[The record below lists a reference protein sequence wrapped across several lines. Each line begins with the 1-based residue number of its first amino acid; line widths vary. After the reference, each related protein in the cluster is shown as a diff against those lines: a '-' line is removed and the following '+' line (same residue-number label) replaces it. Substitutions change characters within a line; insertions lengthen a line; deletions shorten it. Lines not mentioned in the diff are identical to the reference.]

1 MKLTVLPVSKS
12 TRRYQLFKI
21 ALLNVLLCG
30 IIMSCQLRATEG
42 QNETKNSN
50 SDKPNILFIL
60 ADDVGQ
66 EVLGCYGG
74 ESYDTPHIDDL
85 ARTGM
90 RFRHAYSMPTCAPSR
105 LTIMTGKYPARFG
118 EVRWGDFPKYEEPHT
133 FSNLM
138 QENGYVTG
146 IAGKWQ
152 LSLLRDD
159 PQHPARLGFQHSDLF
174 GWHEG
179 PRYYEP
185 MIYRNGQVRIDTK
198 PYYGPDLY
206 TRSLIEFITTNRDKP
221 FIAYYSMALC
231 HEVTDDLET
240 PVPHS
245 PFDRY
250 DSYPEMV
257 AEMDRAVGRVV
268 AALNALRLREK
279 TLIIFVADNGTPQN
293 LIVRAEG
300 KELIKEAIVS
310 MQKGLEIRG
319 GKATLTDGG
328 TRVPMIANW
337 TGIIEGG
344 QVVDDLV
351 DFSDFLPT
359 FLDLA
364 GAPEAISQNIDGLS
378 FSGLLYANGKSK
390 RSWTYAEESVL
401 PAPGG
406 VEPSGTSSGLKYVRT
421 ADWKLYNDGRLY
433 HMKNDRF
440 EQAPILSENDT
451 EVSRVI
457 RKELDLTFK
466 NEFNEG

>member
-1 MKLTVLPVSKS
+1 MIKQTLRTTLIYVL
-12 TRRYQLFKI
+12 
-21 ALLNVLLCG
+21 VLG
-30 IIMSCQLRATEG
+30 TFMSCQPQEK
-42 QNETKNSN
+42 QEHSNVENS
-50 SDKPNILFIL
+50 SDDRPNILFIL

-66 EVLGCYGG
+66 EVLSCYGG
-74 ESYDTPHIDDL
+74 ESYKTPHIDEL

-90 RFRHAYSMPTCAPSR
+90 KFQHTYSMPTCVPSR
-105 LTIMTGKYPARFG
+105 LTLMTGKYPTRFG
-118 EVRWGDFPKYEEPHT
+118 DVKWGDFPKSEEKNT

-138 QENGYVTG
+138 QANGYATG

-152 LSLLRDD
+152 LTLLKDD
-159 PQHPARLGFQHSDLF
+159 PQHPARLGFQHSEVF

-185 MIYRNGQVRIDTK
+185 MIYRNGQVRTDTK
-198 PYYGPDLY
+198 LYYGPDLY
-206 TRSLIEFITTNRDKP
+206 TRSVIEFMAENRNKP

-245 PFDRY
+245 PFGRY

-257 AEMDRAVGRVV
+257 AEMDRAVGRLI
-268 AALNALRLREK
+268 AALNALKLREE

-300 KELIKEAIVS
+300 KKLIKEPIFS
-310 MQKGLEIRG
+310 MQNGLKIPG

-337 TGIIEGG
+337 PGTIKEG
-344 QVVDDLV
+344 QVVEDLV
-351 DFSDFLPT
+351 DFTDFLPT

-364 GAPEAISQNIDGLS
+364 EAPESINKDIDGLS
-378 FSGLLYANGKSK
+378 FSDLLYSKERSK
-390 RSWTYAEESVL
+390 RTWTYAEESVL
-401 PAPGG
+401 PIPGG
-406 VEPSGTSSGLKYVRT
+406 TEPSGENSGLKYIRN

-433 HMKNDRF
+433 NMKSDRF
-440 EQAPILSENDT
+440 EKTPIFSKNDT
-451 EVSRVI
+451 ETSKKI
-457 RKELDLTFK
+457 REELALILK
-466 NEFNEG
+466 NEFHDTTL

>member
-1 MKLTVLPVSKS
+1 MKRILT
-12 TRRYQLFKI
+12 I
-21 ALLNVLLCG
+21 ALLNILMGG
-30 IIMSCQLRATEG
+30 IFMACQPSENQQAT
-42 QNETKNSN
+42 NEPAAQA
-50 SDKPNILFIL
+50 DGPNILFIF

-66 EVLGCYGG
+66 EVLSCYGG
-74 ESYDTPHIDDL
+74 ETYSTPHLDEL

-90 RFRHAYSMPTCAPSR
+90 RFQHTYSMPTCVPSR
-105 LTIMTGKYPARFG
+105 LTLMTGKYPVRFG
-118 EVRWGDFPKYEEPHT
+118 EIRWGDFPKSEEKNT

-138 QENGYVTG
+138 QANGYATG

-152 LSLLRDD
+152 LTLLRDD

-185 MIYRNGQVRIDTK
+185 MIYRNGQVRADTK
-198 PYYGPDLY
+198 LHYGPDLY
-206 TRSLIEFITTNRDKP
+206 TRSIIDFMAANSDQP

-257 AEMDRAVGRVV
+257 AEMDRAVGRLV
-268 AALNALRLREK
+268 AALNAMKIREK

-300 KELIKEAIVS
+300 KELIKEPIFS
-310 MQKGLEIRG
+310 MQNGLKIPG
-319 GKATLTDGG
+319 GKATLTNGG

-337 TGIIEGG
+337 PGTIEGG
-344 QVVDDLV
+344 QVVDDLL
-351 DFSDFLPT
+351 DLTDFLPT

-364 GAPEAISQNIDGLS
+364 GAPEAAPADIDGKS
-378 FSGLLYANGKSK
+378 FADLLLGKGKSK
-390 RSWTYAEESVL
+390 RKWTYTEESVL

-406 VEPSGTSSGLKYVRT
+406 VEPSGVNSGLKYLRT
-421 ADWKLYNDGRLY
+421 ADWKLYNDGRLFD
-433 HMKNDRF
+433 MKNDQF
-440 EQAPILSENDT
+440 EEAPILAESDT
-451 EVSRVI
+451 EISSKI
-457 RKELDLTFK
+457 RKELTQTFK
-466 NEFNEG
+466 TEFNIDEQ

>member
-1 MKLTVLPVSKS
+1 M
-12 TRRYQLFKI
+12 
-21 ALLNVLLCG
+21 
-30 IIMSCQLRATEG
+30 
-42 QNETKNSN
+42 
-50 SDKPNILFIL
+50 PNILFIL

-66 EVLGCYGG
+66 EVLSCYGG
-74 ESYDTPHIDDL
+74 ESYETPHIDEL

-90 RFRHAYSMPTCAPSR
+90 KFQHTYSMPTCVPSR
-105 LTIMTGKYPARFG
+105 LTIMTGKYPTRFG
-118 EVRWGDFPKYEEPHT
+118 EVKWGDFPKAEEKNT

-138 QENGYVTG
+138 QTNGYTTG

-152 LSLLRDD
+152 LTLLKDD
-159 PQHPARLGFQHSDLF
+159 PQHPARLGFQHSEVF

-185 MIYRNGQVRIDTK
+185 MIYKNGKVRTDTELF
-198 PYYGPDLY
+198 YGPDLY
-206 TRSLIEFITTNRDKP
+206 TKSMIEFMAENRNNP

-257 AEMDRAVGRVV
+257 AEMDRAVGRLV
-268 AALNALRLREK
+268 AALNALKIREN

-300 KELIKEAIVS
+300 KELIKEPIFS
-310 MQKGLEIRG
+310 MQNGIKIPG

-337 TGIIEGG
+337 SGTIKEG
-344 QVVDDLV
+344 QVVADMV
-351 DFSDFLPT
+351 DFTDFLPT

-364 GAPEAISQNIDGLS
+364 KAPEAAGPTMDGKS
-378 FSGLLYANGKSK
+378 FSNLLYGKGKSK
-390 RSWTYAEESVL
+390 RNWTYAEESVL
-401 PAPGG
+401 PVPGG
-406 VEPSGTSSGLKYVRT
+406 VEPSGESSGLKYVRT
-421 ADWKLYNDGRLY
+421 TDWKLYNDGRLFD
-433 HMKNDRF
+433 MKNDRF
-440 EQAPILSENDT
+440 EKAPILNETDT
-451 EVSRVI
+451 AISRKI
-457 RKELDLTFK
+457 RKELVLTFK
-466 NEFNEG
+466 NNFDIDVY

>member
-1 MKLTVLPVSKS
+1 MKRRPNYRSLVTLLLVLIPG
-12 TRRYQLFKI
+12 I
-21 ALLNVLLCG
+21 AP
-30 IIMSCQLRATEG
+30 CQSQVNQEQKEMENMNDNR
-42 QNETKNSN
+42 
-50 SDKPNILFIL
+50 PNILFIL

-66 EVLGCYGG
+66 EVLSCYGG
-74 ESYDTPHIDDL
+74 ESYETPHIDEL

-90 RFRHAYSMPTCAPSR
+90 KFQHTYSMPTCVPSR
-105 LTIMTGKYPARFG
+105 LTIMTGKYPRRFG
-118 EVRWGDFPKYEEPHT
+118 DVKWGEFPKVEEKNT

-138 QENGYVTG
+138 QANGYATG

-152 LSLLRDD
+152 LTLLRDD
-159 PQHPARLGFQHSDLF
+159 PQHPARLGFQHSEVF

-185 MIYRNGQVRIDTK
+185 MVYKNGKVRNDTK
-198 PYYGPDLY
+198 LFYGPDLY
-206 TRSLIEFITTNRDKP
+206 TRSVIEFMSENRDKP

-245 PFDRY
+245 PFGRY

-257 AEMDRAVGRVV
+257 AEMDRAVGRLV
-268 AALNALRLREK
+268 AALNAMKLREE

-300 KELIKEAIVS
+300 KELIKEPIFS
-310 MQKGLEIRG
+310 MQNGLKIPG

-337 TGIIEGG
+337 PGTIEAG

-351 DFSDFLPT
+351 DFTDFLPT

-364 GAPEAISQNIDGLS
+364 EATEAINEDIDGLS
-378 FSGLLYANGKSK
+378 FADLLLGKGAS
-390 RSWTYAEESVL
+390 RRTWTYAEESVL
-401 PAPGG
+401 PIPGG
-406 VEPSGTSSGLKYVRT
+406 TEPSGENSGLKYVRN
-421 ADWKLYNDGRLY
+421 ANWKLYNDGRLFD
-433 HMKNDRF
+433 MKSDRF
-440 EQAPILSENDT
+440 EKTPIYSKND
-451 EVSRVI
+451 SRESKKI
-457 RKELDLTFK
+457 RQELAMTLK
-466 NEFNEG
+466 NEFDDPTN

>member
-1 MKLTVLPVSKS
+1 MKDSRSK
-12 TRRYQLFKI
+12 LFKI
-21 ALLNVLLCG
+21 ALINVLMLG
-30 IIMSCQLRATEG
+30 IFMSCQPLEKQEQREV
-42 QNETKNSN
+42 ENSN
-50 SDKPNILFIL
+50 DDRPNILFIL

-66 EVLGCYGG
+66 EVLGCYGA
-74 ESYDTPHIDDL
+74 ESYETPHIDEL

-90 RFRHAYSMPTCAPSR
+90 KFQHTYSMPTCVPSR
-105 LTIMTGKYPARFG
+105 LTLMTGKYPVRFG
-118 EVRWGDFPKYEEPHT
+118 EVRWGDFPKHEEKNT

-138 QENGYVTG
+138 QANGYATG

-152 LSLLRDD
+152 LTLLKDD
-159 PQHPARLGFQHSDLF
+159 PQHPARLGFQHSEVF

-185 MIYRNGQVRIDTK
+185 MIYRNGQVRTDTK
-198 PYYGPDLY
+198 LHYGPDLY
-206 TRSLIEFITTNRDKP
+206 TRSVIEFMDENRNRP

-257 AEMDRAVGRVV
+257 AEMDRAVGRLI
-268 AALNALRLREK
+268 AALNALKLREK

-300 KELIKEAIVS
+300 KELIKEPIFS
-310 MQKGLEIRG
+310 MQNGLKIPG

-337 TGIIEGG
+337 TGTIDGG
-344 QVVDDLV
+344 QIVDDLV
-351 DFSDFLPT
+351 DFTDFLPT

-364 GAPEAISQNIDGLS
+364 GAPEAVSQDIDGLS
-378 FSGLLYANGKSK
+378 FSDVLYSKGKSK
-390 RSWTYAEESVL
+390 RRWTYAEESVL

-406 VEPSGTSSGLKYVRT
+406 TEPSGANSGLKCLRT

-433 HMKNDRF
+433 DMKNDRF
-440 EQAPILSENDT
+440 EQTPILADNDT
-451 EVSRVI
+451 ETSKNI
-457 RKELDLTFK
+457 RKELALTLK
-466 NEFNEG
+466 NQFNVSDN